1 MAIHVLLADDHG
13 VLRQSLRALLE
24 REGLIVVGEAS
35 DGRGA
40 VELVAELRPQVAVID
55 LSMPLLNGIDAA
67 RAIQKANQKANPQ
80 TRIVLL
86 TVHTEDSYVLEA
98 FRAGVRGYVVKTQAA
113 TDLVHAIHDVADG
126 GTYLSPRISR
136 AVIDAFVT
144 GTELPPEPLTLRER
158 EVLVLVAEGKA
169 TKEIA
174 ELLGVS
180 VKTVETHRAHIM
192 NKLGIHEAAN
202 LVRYAIRR
210 GLIEP

>member
-40 VELVAELRPQVAVID
+40 VELVAELRPQVAIID

-67 RAIQKANQKANPQ
+67 RAIQKANPQ

>member
-67 RAIQKANQKANPQ
+67 RAIQKANPQ
-80 TRIVLL
+80 TRVVLL
-86 TVHTEDSYVLEA
+86 TVHTEDSYVLDA

-144 GTELPPEPLTLRER
+144 GTELPAEPLTLRER

>member
-67 RAIQKANQKANPQ
+67 RAIQKANPQ

-86 TVHTEDSYVLEA
+86 TVHAEDSYVLEA

-126 GTYLSPRISR
+126 GTYVSPRISR

-144 GTELPPEPLTLRER
+144 GTALPPEPLTLRER

>member
-67 RAIQKANQKANPQ
+67 RAIQKANPQ

-98 FRAGVRGYVVKTQAA
+98 FRVGVRGYVVKTQAA

-126 GTYLSPRISR
+126 GTYVSPRISR

>member
-24 REGLIVVGEAS
+24 REGLIVDGEAS

-40 VELVAELRPQVAVID
+40 VELVAELRPQVAIID

-67 RAIQKANQKANPQ
+67 RAIQKANPQ
-80 TRIVLL
+80 TRVVLL

>member
-67 RAIQKANQKANPQ
+67 RAIQKANPQ

-86 TVHTEDSYVLEA
+86 TVHSEDSYVLEA

-126 GTYLSPRISR
+126 GTYVSPRISR

>member
-67 RAIQKANQKANPQ
+67 RAIQKANPQ
-80 TRIVLL
+80 TRVVLL
-86 TVHTEDSYVLEA
+86 TVHTEDSYVLDA